1 MFSKMKVYSVA
12 ILMLALG
19 VFAGAAFGQDAP
31 TTPKQ
36 DNVQKG
42 EKFERRGQ
50 FGRHG
55 GAEGFRG
62 GPGRPMGML
71 RGIELTDAQK
81 EQIRTILESNKPDQA
96 AMEQMKAIHEARKNG
111 TELTAEQKAQLQA
124 TRDAQRVKM
133 ESVHQQI
140 MNVLTPEQKQQLE
153 QRRKEREER
162 FKDGGKFRRDGRPGS
177 DKTSPEKPTTK
188 PIDG

>member
-1 MFSKMKVYSVA
+1 
-12 ILMLALG
+12 MLAFG
-19 VFAGAAFGQDAP
+19 VFAGAAFGQDAT

-42 EKFERRGQ
+42 EKFGHRG
-50 FGRHG
+50 GP
-55 GAEGFRG
+55 EGFRG
-62 GPGRPMGML
+62 GMRGGPMGML
-71 RGIELTDAQK
+71 RGIDLTDAQK

-111 TELTAEQKAQLQA
+111 TELTAEQKEQLQA
-124 TRDAQRVKM
+124 TREAQRAKM

-140 MNVLTPEQKQQLE
+140 MNVLTAEQKQQLE

-162 FKDGGKFRRDGRPGS
+162 FKDGGKFRRDGRPGT
-177 DKTSPEKPTTK
+177 DKTSPEKPTTTK